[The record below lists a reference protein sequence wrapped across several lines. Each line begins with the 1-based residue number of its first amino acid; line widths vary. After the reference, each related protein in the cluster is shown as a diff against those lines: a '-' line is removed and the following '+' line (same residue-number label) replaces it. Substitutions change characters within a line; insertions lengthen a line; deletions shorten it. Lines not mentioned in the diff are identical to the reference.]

1 MRRNR
6 LLDAG
11 WLTNLP
17 RFQGARPDHVQV
29 DSSSCCFPWEL
40 VSLDP
45 RHVTRSRPPIGKRDL
60 VGRYSN
66 AHLHCL
72 KDQDH

>member
-17 RFQGARPDHVQV
+17 RFQGARPDYVQV
-29 DSSSCCFPWEL
+29 ESSSCCFLWEL

-45 RHVTRSRPPIGKRDL
+45 RHVTRSPPIGKRDL